1 MWAPAY
7 GPTLS
12 LASPCSLTIADTAC
26 PAPLWYSLFPHAH
39 LHLETSCASPRHGS
53 VSPLSLSVV
62 AEGDKGQRVQ
72 VRRAWCPAVA
82 LSSSVASYESV
93 ASELCMVW
101 RVGTTAD
108 RYQELPMCVLFEALG
123 ITTALLVTPIPWVG
137 DTGTERTGQGW
148 AVNPEPVL
156 SPMLLSWAL
165 RTERS
170 QVAVP
175 YTRRCSAEGVAL

>member
-1 MWAPAY
+1 M
-7 GPTLS
+7 
-12 LASPCSLTIADTAC
+12 
-26 PAPLWYSLFPHAH
+26 
-39 LHLETSCASPRHGS
+39 
-53 VSPLSLSVV
+53 V

-72 VRRAWCPAVA
+72 LRRAWCPAVA
-82 LSSSVASYESV
+82 LSSSVASYESM

-108 RYQELPMCVLFEALG
+108 CYQELPMCVLFEALG